1 MIVLSK
7 QQILLLHSQLISGTG
22 GSDGLRDVG
31 LLESAINSPFQQFGN
46 EDLYPTIQQK
56 ASRLCFGLVNNH
68 PFIDGN
74 GRTSRLVMNM
84 ELMRSGYV
92 PVIIKKDNR
101 LKYYEAL
108 DKAHTT
114 GDYTDFVKLVTEAEN
129 EMLDRYLEVL

>member
-1 MIVLSK
+1 M
-7 QQILLLHSQLISGTG
+7 HSQLISGTG

-74 GRTSRLVMNM
+74 KRTAVIFSNHYLISKGKGIIAIPA
-84 ELMRSGYV
+84 ELAEEFKNLLIPYYEGKDEKK
-92 PVIIKKDNR
+92 IKKFIESW
-101 LKYYEAL
+101 L
-108 DKAHTT
+108 
-114 GDYTDFVKLVTEAEN
+114 
-129 EMLDRYLEVL
+129 

>member
-1 MIVLSK
+1 MIILSK
-7 QQILLLHSQLISGTG
+7 QQILLLHSQLISETG

-74 GRTSRLVMNM
+74 KRIGAHVMLVFLALNGI
-84 ELMRSGYV
+84 ELEYTQDDLSSTILKLASNEISYQQLTKW
-92 PVIIKKDNR
+92 IIN
-101 LKYYEAL
+101 
-108 DKAHTT
+108 HQI
-114 GDYTDFVKLVTEAEN
+114 
-129 EMLDRYLEVL
+129 

>member
-74 GRTSRLVMNM
+74 KRIGAHVMFVFLALNGI
-84 ELMRSGYV
+84 ELEYTQDDLSSTILKLASNEISYQQLTKW
-92 PVIIKKDNR
+92 IIN
-101 LKYYEAL
+101 
-108 DKAHTT
+108 HQI
-114 GDYTDFVKLVTEAEN
+114 
-129 EMLDRYLEVL
+129 

>member
-7 QQILLLHSQLISGTG
+7 QQILLLHSQLISENG

-56 ASRLCFGLVNNH
+56 ASLLCFGLVNNH

-74 GRTSRLVMNM
+74 KRIGAHVMLVFLALNGI
-84 ELMRSGYV
+84 ELEYTQYELSSTILKLASNEISYQQLTKW
-92 PVIIKKDNR
+92 IIN
-101 LKYYEAL
+101 
-108 DKAHTT
+108 HQI
-114 GDYTDFVKLVTEAEN
+114 
-129 EMLDRYLEVL
+129 

>member
-7 QQILLLHSQLISGTG
+7 QQILFLHSQLISGTG

-74 GRTSRLVMNM
+74 KRIGAHVMLVFLALNGI
-84 ELMRSGYV
+84 ELEYTQDDLSST
-92 PVIIKKDNR
+92 I
-101 LKYYEAL
+101 LKLAS
-108 DKAHTT
+108 
-114 GDYTDFVKLVTEAEN
+114 N
-129 EMLDRYLEVL
+129 EISYQQLTKWIVNHQI

>member
-7 QQILLLHSQLISGTG
+7 QQILLLHSQLISETG

-74 GRTSRLVMNM
+74 KRIGAHVMLVFLALNGI
-84 ELMRSGYV
+84 ELEYTQDDLSSTILKLASKEISYQQLTKW
-92 PVIIKKDNR
+92 IIN
-101 LKYYEAL
+101 
-108 DKAHTT
+108 HQI
-114 GDYTDFVKLVTEAEN
+114 
-129 EMLDRYLEVL
+129 

>member
-7 QQILLLHSQLISGTG
+7 QQILLLHSQLISWTG

-74 GRTSRLVMNM
+74 KRIVAHVMLVFLALNGI
-84 ELMRSGYV
+84 ELEYTQDDLSST
-92 PVIIKKDNR
+92 I
-101 LKYYEAL
+101 LKLAS
-108 DKAHTT
+108 
-114 GDYTDFVKLVTEAEN
+114 N
-129 EMLDRYLEVL
+129 EISYQQLTK

>member
-7 QQILLLHSQLISGTG
+7 QQILILHSQLISETG

-74 GRTSRLVMNM
+74 KRIGAHVMLVFLALNGI
-84 ELMRSGYV
+84 ELEYTQYELSSTILKLASSEISYQQLTRW
-92 PVIIKKDNR
+92 IIN
-101 LKYYEAL
+101 
-108 DKAHTT
+108 HQI
-114 GDYTDFVKLVTEAEN
+114 
-129 EMLDRYLEVL
+129 

>member
-74 GRTSRLVMNM
+74 KRIGAHVMLVFLALNGI
-84 ELMRSGYV
+84 ELEYTQDELSSTILKLASNEISYQQLTKW
-92 PVIIKKDNR
+92 IIN
-101 LKYYEAL
+101 
-108 DKAHTT
+108 HQI
-114 GDYTDFVKLVTEAEN
+114 
-129 EMLDRYLEVL
+129 

>member
-7 QQILLLHSQLISGTG
+7 QRILLLHSQLISETG

-74 GRTSRLVMNM
+74 KRIGAHVMLVFLALNGI
-84 ELMRSGYV
+84 ELEYTQDDLSSTILKLASNEISYQQLTKW
-92 PVIIKKDNR
+92 IIN
-101 LKYYEAL
+101 
-108 DKAHTT
+108 HQI
-114 GDYTDFVKLVTEAEN
+114 
-129 EMLDRYLEVL
+129 

>member
-74 GRTSRLVMNM
+74 KRIGAHVMLVFLALNGI
-84 ELMRSGYV
+84 ELEYTQDDLSSTILKLASSEISYQQLTKW
-92 PVIIKKDNR
+92 IIN
-101 LKYYEAL
+101 
-108 DKAHTT
+108 HQI
-114 GDYTDFVKLVTEAEN
+114 
-129 EMLDRYLEVL
+129 

>member
-7 QQILLLHSQLISGTG
+7 QQILLLHSQLILETG

-74 GRTSRLVMNM
+74 KRIGAHVMLVFLALNGI
-84 ELMRSGYV
+84 ELEYTQYELSSTILKLASNEISYQQLTKW
-92 PVIIKKDNR
+92 IIN
-101 LKYYEAL
+101 
-108 DKAHTT
+108 HQI
-114 GDYTDFVKLVTEAEN
+114 
-129 EMLDRYLEVL
+129 

>member
-7 QQILLLHSQLISGTG
+7 QQILLLHSQLISETG

-56 ASRLCFGLVNNH
+56 ASRLCFWLVNNH

-74 GRTSRLVMNM
+74 KRIGAHVMLVFLALNGI
-84 ELMRSGYV
+84 ELEYTQDDLSSTILKLASNEISYQQLTKW
-92 PVIIKKDNR
+92 IIN
-101 LKYYEAL
+101 
-108 DKAHTT
+108 HQI
-114 GDYTDFVKLVTEAEN
+114 
-129 EMLDRYLEVL
+129 

>member
-7 QQILLLHSQLISGTG
+7 QQILLLHSQLISETG

-74 GRTSRLVMNM
+74 KRIGAHVMLVFLVLNGI
-84 ELMRSGYV
+84 ELEYTQDDLSSTILKLASNEISYQQLTKW
-92 PVIIKKDNR
+92 IIN
-101 LKYYEAL
+101 
-108 DKAHTT
+108 HQI
-114 GDYTDFVKLVTEAEN
+114 
-129 EMLDRYLEVL
+129 

>member
-31 LLESAINSPFQQFGN
+31 LLESAINSPFQQFEN

-68 PFIDGN
+68 PFIDENKRIGAHVMLVFLALN
-74 GRTSRLVMNM
+74 GI
-84 ELMRSGYV
+84 ELEYTQDDLSSTILKLASNEISYQQLTKW
-92 PVIIKKDNR
+92 IIN
-101 LKYYEAL
+101 
-108 DKAHTT
+108 HQI
-114 GDYTDFVKLVTEAEN
+114 
-129 EMLDRYLEVL
+129 

>member
-7 QQILLLHSQLISGTG
+7 QQILLLHSQLILGTG

-74 GRTSRLVMNM
+74 KRIGAHVMLVFLALNGI
-84 ELMRSGYV
+84 ELEYTQDDLSSTILKLASNEISYQQLTKW
-92 PVIIKKDNR
+92 IIN
-101 LKYYEAL
+101 
-108 DKAHTT
+108 HQI
-114 GDYTDFVKLVTEAEN
+114 
-129 EMLDRYLEVL
+129 

>member
-74 GRTSRLVMNM
+74 KRIGAHVMLVFLALNGI
-84 ELMRSGYV
+84 ELEYTQDDLSSTILKLASTEISYQQLTKW
-92 PVIIKKDNR
+92 IIN
-101 LKYYEAL
+101 
-108 DKAHTT
+108 HQI
-114 GDYTDFVKLVTEAEN
+114 
-129 EMLDRYLEVL
+129 

>member
-7 QQILLLHSQLISGTG
+7 RQILLLHSQLISETG
-22 GSDGLRDVG
+22 GSDGLRDAG

-74 GRTSRLVMNM
+74 KRIGAHVMLVFLALNGI
-84 ELMRSGYV
+84 ELEYTQDELSSTILKLASNEISYQQLTTW
-92 PVIIKKDNR
+92 IIN
-101 LKYYEAL
+101 
-108 DKAHTT
+108 HQI
-114 GDYTDFVKLVTEAEN
+114 
-129 EMLDRYLEVL
+129 

>member
-74 GRTSRLVMNM
+74 KRIGAHVMLVFLALNGI
-84 ELMRSGYV
+84 ELEYTQDDLSSTILKLASNEISYQQLTKW
-92 PVIIKKDNR
+92 IIN
-101 LKYYEAL
+101 
-108 DKAHTT
+108 HQI
-114 GDYTDFVKLVTEAEN
+114 
-129 EMLDRYLEVL
+129 

>member
-22 GSDGLRDVG
+22 GSDGLREVG

-74 GRTSRLVMNM
+74 KRIGAHVMLVILALNGI
-84 ELMRSGYV
+84 ELEYTQDDLSSTILKLASNEISYQQLTKW
-92 PVIIKKDNR
+92 IINQKN
-101 LKYYEAL
+101 
-108 DKAHTT
+108 
-114 GDYTDFVKLVTEAEN
+114 G
-129 EMLDRYLEVL
+129 

>member
-7 QQILLLHSQLISGTG
+7 QQILILHSQLISETG

-74 GRTSRLVMNM
+74 KRIGAHVMLVFLALNGI
-84 ELMRSGYV
+84 ELEYTQYELSSTILKLASNEISYQQLTRW
-92 PVIIKKDNR
+92 IIN
-101 LKYYEAL
+101 
-108 DKAHTT
+108 HQI
-114 GDYTDFVKLVTEAEN
+114 
-129 EMLDRYLEVL
+129 

>member
-7 QQILLLHSQLISGTG
+7 QQILLLHSQLISETG

-56 ASRLCFGLVNNH
+56 ATRLCFGLVNNH

-74 GRTSRLVMNM
+74 KRIGAHVMLVFLALNGI
-84 ELMRSGYV
+84 ELEYTQYELSSTILKLASNEISYQQLTRW
-92 PVIIKKDNR
+92 IIN
-101 LKYYEAL
+101 
-108 DKAHTT
+108 HQI
-114 GDYTDFVKLVTEAEN
+114 
-129 EMLDRYLEVL
+129 

>member
-7 QQILLLHSQLISGTG
+7 QQILLLHSQLISKTG

-74 GRTSRLVMNM
+74 KRIGAHVMLVFLALNGI
-84 ELMRSGYV
+84 ELEYTQDDLSSTILKLASNEISYQQLTKW
-92 PVIIKKDNR
+92 IIN
-101 LKYYEAL
+101 
-108 DKAHTT
+108 HQI
-114 GDYTDFVKLVTEAEN
+114 
-129 EMLDRYLEVL
+129 

>member
-68 PFIDGN
+68 PFIDGTKRIGAHVMLVFLALN
-74 GRTSRLVMNM
+74 GI
-84 ELMRSGYV
+84 ELEYTQDDLSSTILKLASNEISYQQLTKW
-92 PVIIKKDNR
+92 IIN
-101 LKYYEAL
+101 
-108 DKAHTT
+108 HQI
-114 GDYTDFVKLVTEAEN
+114 
-129 EMLDRYLEVL
+129 